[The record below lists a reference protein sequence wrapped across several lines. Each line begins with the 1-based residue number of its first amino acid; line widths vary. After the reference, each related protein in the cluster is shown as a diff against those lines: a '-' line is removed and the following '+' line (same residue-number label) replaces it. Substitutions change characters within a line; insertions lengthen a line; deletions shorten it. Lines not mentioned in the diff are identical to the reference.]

1 MAFNVRLDQEMMF
14 LKACPRCRGD
24 LVLEEDMYGR
34 YIACLQCGF
43 IRDIT
48 DNYEPIVGKPEPV
61 RELKAV

>member
-1 MAFNVRLDQEMMF
+1 MMF